1 MPRAAAPSSTSA
13 AARSATARAEDA
25 ACAACW
31 APACVFIG
39 IWLACGVRWDVIACL
54 YGWSLLFVLL
64 VHSRAPSALCI
75 ATQSLILGTPFLVN
89 AQTMRHEA
97 DVPAFRI
104 VFSFCALYVLA
115 RALQVIQHR
124 SWYETCSRLTTFCTV
139 DWFVLA
145 AAHDT
150 RAVCFEAQR
159 VFDGSVLR
167 TYLISMAATAAAA
180 TAAAAPLLQGVWW
193 GVPQSIVLG
202 LCAMSALFA
211 LDAFFRGL
219 WLAAGV
225 RLRSTMNSPWRSTSV
240 SEFWGKRWD
249 RFVRDM
255 LSDLVFKPLRQ
266 RGVAREWAVLA
277 TFSASAFLHAFPL
290 LATGGAGSAF
300 QAGGVVA
307 YFWLQALAVA
317 VESGWPNLVKR
328 ARSSRW
334 GCQLWVLVV
343 VVLPAQ
349 LLCAPYFTVS
359 SWAAADGSTTWLPQ
373 ALSAAVAATSIWCCT
388 AR

>member
-1 MPRAAAPSSTSA
+1 MRRRERTQRKCAGG
-13 AARSATARAEDA
+13 ATARAEDA

-75 ATQSLILGTPFLVN
+75 ATQSLILGTPYLVN

-97 DVPAFRI
+97 DVPAFRV

-124 SWYETCSRLTTFCTV
+124 SWYETRSRLTTFCTV

-159 VFDGSVLR
+159 GFDGSVLR
-167 TYLISMAATAAAA
+167 TYLTSMAATAAAA
-180 TAAAAPLLQGVWW
+180 TAAPLLQGVWW

-202 LCAMSALFA
+202 LCAMSALFV

-240 SEFWGKRWD
+240 SEFWGSRWD

-255 LSDLVFKPLRQ
+255 LSDLAFKPLRSAALHVSGRYSRHSVPLHSSTLSRFLQ
-266 RGVAREWAVLA
+266 QVARARRSRRLA
-277 TFSASAFLHAFPL
+277 LWPTFGCRRWRWPWRV
-290 LATGGAGSAF
+290 AGQIS
-300 QAGGVVA
+300 
-307 YFWLQALAVA
+307 
-317 VESGWPNLVKR
+317 
-328 ARSSRW
+328 
-334 GCQLWVLVV
+334 
-343 VVLPAQ
+343 
-349 LLCAPYFTVS
+349 
-359 SWAAADGSTTWLPQ
+359 
-373 ALSAAVAATSIWCCT
+373 
-388 AR
+388 

>member
-1 MPRAAAPSSTSA
+1 
-13 AARSATARAEDA
+13 
-25 ACAACW
+25 
-31 APACVFIG
+31 
-39 IWLACGVRWDVIACL
+39 
-54 YGWSLLFVLL
+54 
-64 VHSRAPSALCI
+64 
-75 ATQSLILGTPFLVN
+75 
-89 AQTMRHEA
+89 
-97 DVPAFRI
+97 
-104 VFSFCALYVLA
+104 
-115 RALQVIQHR
+115 
-124 SWYETCSRLTTFCTV
+124 
-139 DWFVLA
+139 
-145 AAHDT
+145 
-150 RAVCFEAQR
+150 
-159 VFDGSVLR
+159 
-167 TYLISMAATAAAA
+167 MAATAAAA
-180 TAAAAPLLQGVWW
+180 TAAPLLQGVWW

-202 LCAMSALFA
+202 LCAMSALFV

-240 SEFWGKRWD
+240 SEFWGSRWD

-255 LSDLVFKPLRQ
+255 LSDLAFKPLRQ
-266 RGVAREWAVLA
+266 RGIAREWAVLA

-300 QAGGVVA
+300 QAAGVVA

-328 ARSSRW
+328 ARGSRW

-359 SWAAADGSTTWLPQ
+359 SWAAADGSTTWLAQ
-373 ALSAAVAATSIWCCT
+373 ALSAAVAATSIWCCI